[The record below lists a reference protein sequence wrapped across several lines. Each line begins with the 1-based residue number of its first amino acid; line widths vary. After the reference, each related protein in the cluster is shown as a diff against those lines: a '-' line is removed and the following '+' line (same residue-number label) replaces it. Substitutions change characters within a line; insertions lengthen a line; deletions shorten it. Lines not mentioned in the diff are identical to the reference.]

1 MPSRGRRR
9 ASAWR
14 FVGAVLGSTL
24 LLATTLAVACGDFS
38 PDVGALTHP
47 YAACVAADAA
57 PDAREPGVDATC
69 GASSGP
75 TY

>member
-1 MPSRGRRR
+1 MPSPGRRGSG
-9 ASAWR
+9 ACR
-14 FVGAVLGSTL
+14 FAGAVLVCAL
-24 LLATTLAVACGDFS
+24 FLAMTLAVACGDFS

-47 YAACVAADAA
+47 NAACVAADAS